1 MPVRPLARLQTSWQ
15 KIPTFGFEY
24 SENSPFIRLT
34 KALAAIAM
42 RHMAITRLSL
52 IDFRNHESLS
62 LEPTAHFI
70 ALHGVNGAGKTNI
83 LEAISLLV
91 PGRGLRRAGLS
102 EMVRSDGGGGFA
114 VTAEIGDVMLGTGVE
129 PDVPERRKVRI
140 NGANATINGLAEWLS
155 VIWLTP
161 SMDRLFADGAGAR
174 RRFLDRLVL
183 ALEPGHA
190 QASSRYEKAVQQRN
204 RLLTGDNFPD
214 PVWLDALEAQMAESG
229 TAIAD
234 ARQRMMATLVTQL
247 NSAPA
252 GPFAVPDIKLD
263 IEATQSADKLREIWK
278 KSRRRD
284 AGAGRTLIGPHRA
297 DLIVHNRANG
307 QAADRCSTGE
317 QKALLL
323 SLILAHAA
331 LVADQRGN
339 PPILLLDE
347 VAAHLDPT
355 RRAALFERLAATG
368 AQVWMTGTEPG
379 LFDEIGPTAE
389 LIAVGT

>member
-1 MPVRPLARLQTSWQ
+1 MRSMALTRL
-15 KIPTFGFEY
+15 
-24 SENSPFIRLT
+24 RLT
-34 KALAAIAM
+34 
-42 RHMAITRLSL
+42 
-52 IDFRNHESLS
+52 DFRNHAALS
-62 LEPTAHFI
+62 LQPGAPFI
-70 ALHGVNGAGKTNI
+70 ALHGTNGAGKTNI

-91 PGRGLRRAGLS
+91 PGRGLRRAGLG

-114 VTAEIGDVMLGTGVE
+114 VTAEIGDVTLGTGVE
-129 PDVPERRKVRI
+129 ADLRERRKVRI

-161 SMDRLFADGAGAR
+161 SMDRLFADGAGGR

-183 ALEPGHA
+183 ALEPMHA
-190 QASSRYEKAVQQRN
+190 RHSSRYEKAVQQRN
-204 RLLTGDNFPD
+204 RLLIGDSAPD
-214 PVWLDALEAQMAESG
+214 PVWLDALEAQMADSG
-229 TAIAD
+229 AAIAE
-234 ARQRMMATLVTQL
+234 ARGRMVAALIAQL
-247 NSAPA
+247 DIAPA

-263 IEATQSADKLREIWK
+263 VETLQSAGELRDIWK

-297 DLIVHNRANG
+297 DLIVHNRAHG
-307 QAADRCSTGE
+307 QAADRSSTGE

-331 LVADQRGN
+331 LVAAQRGT

-347 VAAHLDPT
+347 VAAHLDPL
-355 RRAALFERLAATG
+355 RRVALFERLAATG
-368 AQVWMTGTEPG
+368 AQVWMTGTEAA